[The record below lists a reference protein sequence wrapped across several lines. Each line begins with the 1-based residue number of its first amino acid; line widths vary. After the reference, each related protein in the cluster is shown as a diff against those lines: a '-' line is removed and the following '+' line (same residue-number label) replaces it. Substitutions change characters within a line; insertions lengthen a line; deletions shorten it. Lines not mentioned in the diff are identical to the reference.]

1 MASTITLTS
10 TSAVTIDLT
19 SVATNPELAP
29 VSTPRQGGFTLRNR
43 WNCSN
48 LTNGTRDNVTV
59 NASDLGSVLASSIL
73 AIAAPHFKILEV
85 PARTM
90 VHGMNMYAVHS
101 ETAPNHQFEYSGSA
115 GSSVAFASV
124 DFTGTALRIYTQAY
138 ISASQSSLATHG
150 NAVTLAKLELE
161 DPVPASSDTHGNI
174 FGSTITASWSSL
186 SVPDTAG
193 TMIANDYTASTNA
206 IDAGTWVKPVY
217 FPHGGFIKMRLDD
230 AISATSVGANSLK
243 FSGTLLGVWEVQ
255 ANCGYV
261 PV

>member
-10 TSAVTIDLT
+10 TSAATVDLT
-19 SVATNPELAP
+19 SVSTNPDVAP

-48 LTNGTRDNVTV
+48 LSGNNDRTFTTSDVTFT
-59 NASDLGSVLASSIL
+59 SASSV
-73 AIAAPHFKILEV
+73 ATIAATHFKILEV
-85 PARTM
+85 PPRTM
-90 VHGMNMYAVHS
+90 VNQINMFAVHS

-124 DFTGTALRIYTQAY
+124 DLTGTALRVFAQGY
-138 ISASQSSLATHG
+138 ISASQSSLAAH
-150 NAVTLAKLELE
+150 ASCVTLGKLETE

-174 FGSTITASWSSL
+174 LGSTITASWSSL
-186 SVPDTAG
+186 SVPNTAAQV
-193 TMIANDYTASTNA
+193 IANDYTASTNA
-206 IDAGTWVKPVY
+206 IDAGTWVRPIY

-230 AISATSVGANSLK
+230 SISATSVGANTEK
-243 FSGTLLGVWEVQ
+243 FSGTLLGTWEVQ
-255 ANCGYV
+255 AHCGYV